1 MFTANPNTNDF
12 KQTWENIYQI
22 THYKVP
28 AYKAIADE
36 SIKPSLE
43 KGQVYHRTYDS
54 DFVVENMGGD
64 GGYNNQA
71 WTDSDETITINYVK
85 DVSFYI
91 KKLDKFQAQL
101 PLQIRKARKAMN
113 NLFLQLDSDVLAT
126 AYAGAGSTVDDG
138 SIGGTSGNGITLSV
152 GNIQNVFASSEMN
165 LRLANVIY
173 DPSAT
178 FSGDFKL
185 DRMNTMPVAIISAQM
200 YNILV
205 QYLGGKTTVLGD
217 NVSNSGYVGKYF
229 GFNLYVSNNLTWTGN
244 LILATNPTA
253 GDTFTLLYGIS
264 NKIGGTPTS
273 QAVTF
278 TFRATPAVAGE
289 VVIASTA
296 AKTVTNL
303 VNALNAPY
311 TLIANTADT
320 GYYPLVQSSLT
331 TTQQKLFNGLTATQ
345 TNPAS
350 ASGTTLTLQINGQGN
365 VPVSQSMTAGA
376 NIWTLA
382 KQVQHNIFGVNKS
395 ISVVIQYGP
404 EFEILQSNPASGSNN
419 SGRVGWDFVTWFT
432 YGIKVFNDQSPQ
444 LIDVQVRTDSFTTNP
459 VNTFN

>member
-1 MFTANPNTNDF
+1 MAPNPNVNDF
-12 KQTWENIYQI
+12 KQTWSDVYEI

-71 WTDSDETITINYVK
+71 WTDSDETITINFVK

-91 KKLDKFQAQL
+91 KKLDKLQANL
-101 PLQIRKARKAMN
+101 PLQVRKARKAMN
-113 NLFLQLDSDVLAT
+113 NLFLQIDADVFKA
-126 AYAGAGSTVDDG
+126 AYAGANSAVDDG
-138 SIGGTSGNGITLSV
+138 SLGGTAGNGITLSV
-152 GNIQNVFASSEMN
+152 GNIMAVFSAAETA

-173 DPSAT
+173 DPTASY
-178 FSGDFKL
+178 SGDFKA
-185 DRMNTMPVAIISAQM
+185 DRAVVMPVAVVSAQL
-200 YNILV
+200 YSVLL
-205 QYLGGKTTVLGD
+205 QFLGGKTTVLGD

-229 GFNLYVSNNLTWTGN
+229 GFNLYVSNNLAWTGS
-244 LILATNPTA
+244 LIQATNPTA
-253 GDTFTLLYGIS
+253 GDTITFLNGIS
-264 NKIGGTPTS
+264 NIIGGVSTS
-273 QAVTF
+273 QAITF
-278 TFRATPAVAGE
+278 TFRATPTTAGD
-289 VVIASTA
+289 VVVGTSA
-296 AKTVTNL
+296 ATSLANL
-303 VNALNAPY
+303 IVALNSPY
-311 TLIANTADT
+311 TTIPNTATT
-320 GYYPLVQSSLT
+320 GYVPFVASSLT
-331 TTQQKLFNGLTATQ
+331 TTQNKFFNGLTA
-345 TNPAS
+345 S
-350 ASGTTLTLQINGQGN
+350 SSGTTLLVVAAGQGN
-365 VPVSQSMTAGA
+365 VPVSQSMTAAA

-404 EFEILQSNPASGSNN
+404 DLEILQSNPAPGSSN

-432 YGIKVFNDQSPQ
+432 YGIKVFNDQGPM
-444 LIDVQVRTDSFTTNP
+444 LVDVQVRTDSFTTNP

>member
-1 MFTANPNTNDF
+1 MAPNPNVNDF
-12 KQTWENIYQI
+12 KQTWEDVYQI

-71 WTDSDETITINYVK
+71 WTDSDQTITINFVK

-101 PLQIRKARKAMN
+101 PLQIKKARKAMN
-113 NLFLQLDSDVLAT
+113 NLFLQLDADVFGA
-126 AYAGAGSTVDDG
+126 AYQGAGSVVDDG
-138 SIGGTSGNGITLSV
+138 SLGGTPGNGITLSV
-152 GNIQNVFASSEMN
+152 GNVQAVFSASETA

-173 DPSAT
+173 DPTAQ
-178 FSGDFKL
+178 FSGDFRL
-185 DRMNTMPVAIISAQM
+185 DRAMSMPVAVVSAQL
-200 YNILV
+200 YSVLL

-229 GFNLYVSNNLTWTGN
+229 GFNLYVSNNLPWTGQ
-244 LILATNPTA
+244 LVLATNPTS
-253 GDTFTLLYGIS
+253 GDTFTLLNGVT
-264 NKIGGTPTS
+264 NLIGGTPVN

-278 TFRATPAVAGE
+278 RFETTPSLPGDVVVASSAAATVA
-289 VVIASTA
+289 
-296 AKTVTNL
+296 NL
-303 VNALNAPY
+303 VAALNAPY
-311 TLIANTADT
+311 TAIATTATT
-320 GYYPLVQSSLT
+320 GYVPFVQGNLT
-331 TTQQKLFNGLTATQ
+331 TTQQKLFNGLTANNT
-345 TNPAS
+345 AL
-350 ASGTTLTLQINGQGN
+350 ATTLFVQINGQGN
-365 VPVSQSMTAGA
+365 VPVSQTMTAGG
-376 NIWTLA
+376 NIWTPA
-382 KQVQHNIFGVNKS
+382 EQIQHNIFGVNKS

-432 YGIKVFNDQSPQ
+432 YGIQVFNDQTPM
-444 LIDVQVRTDSFTTNP
+444 LVDVRVRTDSFTTAP

>member
-1 MFTANPNTNDF
+1 MAANPNTNNF
-12 KQTWENIYQI
+12 KETWENEYQL

-36 SIKPSLE
+36 SIKGSLE
-43 KGQVYHRTYDS
+43 KGQKYHRSYDS

-71 WTDSDETITINYVK
+71 WTDTDEFIIINYVK

-91 KKLDKFQAQL
+91 KKLDKFQANL

-113 NLFLQLDSDVLAT
+113 NLFLQLDGDVFGA
-126 AYAGAGSTVDDG
+126 AYLGAGSTVDDA
-138 SIGGTSGNGITLSV
+138 SIGGVSGNGVALSV
-152 GNIQNVFASSEMN
+152 GNIMSVFAAAETA

-173 DPSAT
+173 DPTAS

-185 DRMNTMPVAIISAQM
+185 DRMNNMPVAVVSPQL
-200 YNILV
+200 YSILL
-205 QYLGGKTTVLGD
+205 QFLGGKTTILGD

-244 LILATNPTA
+244 LVLATNPTA
-253 GDTFTLLYGIS
+253 NDTFTLLNGIS
-264 NKIGGTPTS
+264 NKIAGSAVS
-273 QAVTF
+273 QALTF
-278 TFRATPAVAGE
+278 KFVATPSAAGD

-311 TLIANTADT
+311 TDISNATDT
-320 GYYPLVQSSLT
+320 GYKAFSAASLT
-331 TTQQKLFNGLTATQ
+331 ATQNKMLINMIATQ

-350 ASGTTLTLQINGQGN
+350 ASGTTLSLQINGQGN
-365 VPVSQSMTAGA
+365 VPVSQSMTAAG

-382 KQVQHNIFGVNKS
+382 KQIQHNLFGVNKS

-404 EFEILQSNPASGSNN
+404 EFEILQANPTAASSN

-432 YGIKVFNDQSPQ
+432 YGIKVFNDQSPM
-444 LIDVQVRTDSFTTNP
+444 LVDVQVRADSFTTNP
-459 VNTFN
+459 VATFN